1 LANGREAA
9 RNGCRDAD
17 EVAAMIPR
25 TIFTEEHE
33 MFRDS
38 VRRFVEREVAPHYAQ
53 WEKDARVPRE
63 VWLKAGAAGLL
74 LCDAPEEYG
83 GQGGDFRHSVI
94 VMEELGL
101 VGATGVF
108 FSLHSDIVAPY
119 IVKYGA
125 EQLKRQWLHRMASG
139 AAIGAIAMTEPSA
152 GSDLQAIRTTAVR
165 DGDDY
170 VISGQKVFISNG
182 QTADL
187 VIVACKTDPSQG
199 AKGMS
204 LIVVETDRPGF
215 RRGRQL
221 KKIGM
226 HAQDTSEL
234 FFDGVRVPAA
244 NILASE
250 GQGFA
255 LLMNELSQERL
266 TQAVRAVTACEAA
279 LGWTIDYVTQRKAFG
294 KPIAA
299 FQNTQFKL
307 ADLKAKIVAQRVLVD
322 RCIELHLDKKFDS
335 VDAAMA
341 KMTTTELQAEVVDE
355 CLQLHGGYGYMTEY
369 PIARAFADARFT
381 RIAGGSIEVMKTIIA
396 RSLFA
401 R

>member
-1 LANGREAA
+1 
-9 RNGCRDAD
+9 
-17 EVAAMIPR
+17 MIPR
-25 TIFTEEHE
+25 TLFSPEHE
-33 MFRDS
+33 MFRDTA
-38 VRRFVEREVAPHYAQ
+38 RRFVEREIAPHYYQ
-53 WEKDARVPRE
+53 WEQDERVPRE
-63 VWLKAGAAGLL
+63 VWLKAGATGLL
-74 LCDAPEEYG
+74 LCDVPEEYG
-83 GQGGDFRHSVI
+83 GMGGDFRHSVI
-94 VMEELGL
+94 VMEELGRA
-101 VGATGVF
+101 GATGVF

-119 IVKYGA
+119 ILKYGS
-125 EQLKRQWLHRMASG
+125 EQLKRAWLNRMATG
-139 AAIGAIAMTEPSA
+139 EAIGAIAMTEPSA

-165 DGDDY
+165 EGDDY

-187 VIVACKTDPSQG
+187 VIVACKTDPTQG

-226 HAQDTSEL
+226 HSQDTSEL
-234 FFDGVRVPAA
+234 FFDQLRVPVS
-244 NILASE
+244 NILAAE

-255 LLMNELSQERL
+255 LLMNELAQERL
-266 TQAVRAVTACEAA
+266 TQAVKAVAACEAA
-279 LGWTIDYVTQRKAFG
+279 LAWTIDYVTQRHAFG

-299 FQNTQFKL
+299 FQNTQFKI
-307 ADLKAKIVAQRVLVD
+307 AEMKAKIVAQRVLVD
-322 RCIELHLDKKFDS
+322 RCIELHLERKFDS

-341 KMTTTELQAEVVDE
+341 KMTTTELQCEVVDE
-355 CLQLHGGYGYMTEY
+355 CLQLHGGYGYMTEF
-369 PIARAFADARFT
+369 PIARAYADARYT
-381 RIAGGSIEVMKTIIA
+381 KIAGGPIEVMKTIIA

>member
-1 LANGREAA
+1 
-9 RNGCRDAD
+9 
-17 EVAAMIPR
+17 
-25 TIFTEEHE
+25 
-33 MFRDS
+33 MFRETA
-38 VRRFVEREVAPHYAQ
+38 RRFVEREIAPHYYQ
-53 WEKDARVPRE
+53 WEQDARVPRE
-63 VWLKAGAAGLL
+63 VWLKAGEAGLL
-74 LCDAPEEYG
+74 LCDVPEEYG
-83 GQGGDFRHSVI
+83 GMGGDFRHSVI
-94 VMEELGL
+94 VMEELGRA
-101 VGATGVF
+101 GATGVF

-119 IVKYGA
+119 ILKYGS
-125 EQLKRQWLHRMASG
+125 EQLKRAWLNRMATG
-139 AAIGAIAMTEPSA
+139 EAIGAIAMTEPSA

-165 DGDDY
+165 EGDEY

-187 VIVACKTDPSQG
+187 VIVACKTDPKQG

-226 HAQDTSEL
+226 HSQDTSEL
-234 FFDGVRVPAA
+234 FFDQVRVPVS
-244 NILASE
+244 NILATE

-255 LLMNELSQERL
+255 LLMNELAQERL
-266 TQAVRAVTACEAA
+266 TQAVKAIAACEAA
-279 LGWTIDYVTQRKAFG
+279 LAWTIDYVTQRHAFG

-299 FQNTQFKL
+299 FQNTQFKI
-307 ADLKAKIVAQRVLVD
+307 AEMKARIVAQRVLVD
-322 RCIELHLDKKFDS
+322 RCIELHLERKFDS

-341 KMTTTELQAEVVDE
+341 KMTTTELQCEVVDE
-355 CLQLHGGYGYMTEY
+355 CLQLHGGYGYMTEF
-369 PIARAFADARFT
+369 PIARAYADARYT
-381 RIAGGSIEVMKTIIA
+381 KIAGGSIEVMKTIIA

>member
-1 LANGREAA
+1 
-9 RNGCRDAD
+9 
-17 EVAAMIPR
+17 MIPR
-25 TIFTEEHE
+25 TLFSSDHD
-33 MFRDS
+33 MFRDTA
-38 VRRFVEREVAPHYAQ
+38 RRFVEREIAPHYVQ
-53 WEKDARVPRE
+53 WERDARVPRD
-63 VWLKAGAAGLL
+63 VWLKAGATGLL
-74 LCDAPEEYG
+74 LCDVPEDYG

-94 VMEELGL
+94 VMEELGR
-101 VGATGVF
+101 VGAMGVF

-119 IVKYGA
+119 ILKYGS
-125 EQLKRQWLHRMASG
+125 EQLKRQWLGRMASG
-139 AAIGAIAMTEPSA
+139 EAIGAIAMTEPSA

-187 VIVACKTDPSQG
+187 VIVACKTDPAQG
-199 AKGMS
+199 ARGMS

-226 HAQDTSEL
+226 HSQDTSEL
-234 FFDGVRVPAA
+234 FFDAVRVPAG
-244 NILASE
+244 NILAAE

-255 LLMNELSQERL
+255 LLMNELAQERL
-266 TQAVRAVTACEAA
+266 TQAVRAIAACEAA
-279 LGWTIDYVTQRKAFG
+279 LSWTIDYVTQRHAFG
-294 KPIAA
+294 KPLAA
-299 FQNTQFKL
+299 FQNTQFKI
-307 ADLKAKIVAQRVLVD
+307 AEMKAKIVAQRVLVD
-322 RCIELHLDKKFDS
+322 RCIELHLEKKFDS

-341 KMTTTELQAEVVDE
+341 KMTTTELQCEVVDE
-355 CLQLHGGYGYMTEY
+355 CLQLHGGYGYMTEF

-381 RIAGGSIEVMKTIIA
+381 KIAGGSIEVMKTIIA